1 MYKNRIFVVF
11 GALVLVALACNLPSA
26 TSTPTNEEATAT
38 QVFAAPTTGQTQD
51 QNPSSPQETPTA
63 TDTLA
68 PSLTP
73 TITPT
78 ATPSIPMV
86 SVSVNTNCRKGPGIV
101 YDNLTAL
108 LVGEE
113 AVVVGK
119 HTATDPNYWII
130 EKGSITCWLWGEYA
144 TVVGDVSNLPEK
156 VAPPTPTPSPTP
168 TATATS
174 TITPSPTP

>member
-1 MYKNRIFVVF
+1 MNKNRIFMVF
-11 GALVLVALACNLPSA
+11 GVLVLTALACNLPSG
-26 TSTPTNEEATAT
+26 TSTPTDDATAT
-38 QVFAAPTTGQTQD
+38 QVFAATTTGETQE
-51 QNPSSPQETPTA
+51 QNPSNTQETLTA

-73 TITPT
+73 TISPT

-119 HTATDPNYWII
+119 HTATDPDYWII

-144 TVVGDVSNLPEK
+144 TVVGDVSNLPEIA
-156 VAPPTPTPSPTP
+156 APPTPTPSPTP